1 MNVLITKEN
10 IWMVSKHRKRCP
22 TSLVIREIQ
31 IKTMI
36 RCYCIP
42 FRMTTIL
49 KSDPTGICKDME
61 ELECPYSAVVD
72 ENGATT
78 LINSLIV
85 P

>member
-1 MNVLITKEN
+1 MANKP
-10 IWMVSKHRKRCP
+10 MKKYS